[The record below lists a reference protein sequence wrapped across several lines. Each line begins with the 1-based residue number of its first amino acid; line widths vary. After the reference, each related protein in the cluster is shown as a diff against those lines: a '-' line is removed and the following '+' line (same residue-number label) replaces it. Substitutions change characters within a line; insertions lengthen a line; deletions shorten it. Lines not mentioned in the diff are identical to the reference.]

1 MGEFT
6 LLFENII
13 FGVIFLSKPSNEE
26 IFEIQRKINI
36 VDVIRDYIPLTKKGK
51 NYFGICPFHD
61 DHNPSMSVS
70 PDKQMYKC
78 FVCGAAGNVFNF
90 VKDYKNINYYEA
102 VKEVA
107 NKVGISIDIG
117 TYKPKEDIKFKDQY
131 DIYDL
136 SNKFYQNNLNTNLGK
151 IARNYLTSRD
161 INDDIIKRFQIGLS
175 FSDNKLTDLL
185 LKKGYSKDLLVKSG
199 IAVINNEGKV
209 NDIYR
214 NRIMFP
220 LWDTNGKVIGFS
232 GRIYEGKDQ
241 SKYINTMETDIFKKG
256 SLLYNYENARKSVL
270 DKDEIIIC
278 EGFMDVIRLYTIGVT
293 NVVATMGTAITKEQL
308 NLIRKLTNN
317 VILMFD
323 GDSAGEKATL
333 SFIELSKDIDFNLS
347 IVRLEEDL
355 DPDDY
360 IIKKG
365 KDKMMEHLSKP
376 INSFDYALLNLK
388 NNYNFNNPED
398 VSKFI
403 TSISDK
409 ISNIEDDVIRDLEIK
424 KISKITNVDVEIIK
438 SKIKAKLKEEVK
450 VVTKPI
456 IKFKENKYDKASK
469 LILFNMIRHTN
480 IIQYYFNNLSYL
492 PDELDR
498 RLASE
503 IVLFFKKYNSFN
515 LVDFITYLG
524 DNSELVKK
532 VSYIDSLDF
541 SENYTMEEIDNYFD
555 TIKEFSN
562 KKQIENLQEKLKIE
576 TNDVVRKE
584 IAKKI
589 IEIKSKM

>member
-1 MGEFT
+1 M
-6 LLFENII
+6 
-13 FGVIFLSKPSNEE
+13 SKPSNEE

-107 NKVGISIDIG
+107 NKVDISIDIG

-555 TIKEFSN
+555 AIKEFSN

>member
-1 MGEFT
+1 M
-6 LLFENII
+6 
-13 FGVIFLSKPSNEE
+13 SKPSYEE
-26 IFEIQRKINI
+26 IFDIQRKVNI
-36 VDVIRDYIPLTKKGK
+36 VDIIRDYIPLTKKGK

-107 NKVGISIDIG
+107 DKVGISININS
-117 TYKPKEDIKFKDQY
+117 YKPKEDIKFKDQY

-151 IARNYLTSRD
+151 LARNYLLNRN
-161 INDDIIKRFQIGLS
+161 INEDIIKKFQIGLS
-175 FSDNKLTDLL
+175 FNDNKLTSFLES
-185 LKKGYSKDLLVKSG
+185 KGYSKDLLVKTG
-199 IAVINNEGKV
+199 IGVINNDGKV
-209 NDIYR
+209 TDIYR

-232 GRIYEGKDQ
+232 GRIYEGSDT

-256 SLLYNYENARKSVL
+256 SLLYNYDNARKSIL
-270 DKDEIIIC
+270 EKDEIIIC
-278 EGFMDVIRLYTIGVT
+278 EGFMDVIRLYTIGIE
-293 NVVATMGTAITKEQL
+293 NAVATMGTAVTKEQL

-317 VILMFD
+317 VILLFD
-323 GDSAGEKATL
+323 GDKAGEKATL
-333 SFIELSKDIDFNLS
+333 SFIELSKNIDFNIG

-360 IIKKG
+360 IISKG
-365 KDKMMEHLSKP
+365 KDKMIEHLSKP
-376 INSFDYALLNLK
+376 INVFDYSLLNLK

-403 TSISDK
+403 SSITDR

-424 KISKITNVDVEIIK
+424 KISKLTNVDVDIIK
-438 SKIKAKLKEEVK
+438 SKIKTTEKKEIKIEVK
-450 VVTKPI
+450 PT

-469 LILFNMIRHTN
+469 LILFNMINHVN

-492 PDELDR
+492 PDEIDR
-498 RLASE
+498 KLASE
-503 IVLFFKKYNSFN
+503 IVLFYKKYNSFN

-524 DNSELVKK
+524 DNSELVKR
-532 VSYIDSLDF
+532 VSFIDSL
-541 SENYTMEEIDNYFD
+541 ELNKEYTMEEIDNYFD

-562 KKQIENLQEKLKIE
+562 KRQIENLREKLKNE

-589 IEIKSKM
+589 IEIKMNEGKK

>member
-1 MGEFT
+1 M
-6 LLFENII
+6 
-13 FGVIFLSKPSNEE
+13 SKPSYEE
-26 IFEIQRKINI
+26 IFDIQRKINI

-107 NKVGISIDIG
+107 NKVGISIDID

-136 SNKFYQNNLNTNLGK
+136 SNKFYQNNLNTPLGK

-175 FSDNKLTDLL
+175 FNDNKLTDLL
-185 LKKGYSKDLLVKSG
+185 INKGYSKDLLVKSG
-199 IAVINNEGKV
+199 ISVISNDGKTS
-209 NDIYR
+209 DIYR

-256 SLLYNYENARKSVL
+256 SLLYNYENARKSIL

-278 EGFMDVIRLYTIGVT
+278 EGFMDVIRLYTIGVE
-293 NVVATMGTAITKEQL
+293 NAVATMGTAVTKEQL

-317 VILMFD
+317 VILLFD
-323 GDSAGEKATL
+323 GDKAGEKATL
-333 SFIELSKDIDFNLS
+333 SFIELSKGIDFNIG

-376 INSFDYALLNLK
+376 INAFDYALLNLK

-403 TSISDK
+403 SSITEK
-409 ISNIEDDVIRDLEIK
+409 LSNIEDDVIRDLEIK
-424 KISKITNVDVEIIK
+424 KISKLTDVDADIIK
-438 SKIKAKLKEEVK
+438 SKIKTKEKKEVK
-450 VVTKPI
+450 IEVKPV
-456 IKFKENKYDKASK
+456 IKFKENKYDKAAK
-469 LILFNMIRHTN
+469 VILFNMIRHNN

-492 PDELDR
+492 PDEIDR
-498 RLASE
+498 KLASE

-524 DNSELVKK
+524 DNNELVKR
-532 VSYIDSLDF
+532 VSYIDSLEL
-541 SENYTMEEIDNYFD
+541 SENYTMEEIDNCFD
-555 TIKEFSN
+555 TIKEFST
-562 KKQIENLQEKLKIE
+562 KKQIENLQAKLKTE

-589 IEIKSKM
+589 IDIKMNEGKR

>member
-1 MGEFT
+1 M
-6 LLFENII
+6 
-13 FGVIFLSKPSNEE
+13 SKPSNEE
-26 IFEIQRKINI
+26 IFDIQRKVNI

-70 PDKQMYKC
+70 PEKQMYKC

-90 VKDYKNINYYEA
+90 VKDYKNINFYEA

-117 TYKPKEDIKFKDQY
+117 SYKPKEDIKFKDQY

-136 SNKFYQNNLNTNLGK
+136 SNKFYQNNLNTPLGK
-151 IARNYLTSRD
+151 IARSYLANRNID
-161 INDDIIKRFQIGLS
+161 DDIIKTFQIGLS
-175 FSDNKLTDLL
+175 FSDNKLTSLL
-185 LKKGYSKDLLVKSG
+185 ESKGYSKDLLVKSG
-199 IAVINNEGKV
+199 IGVISNDGKV
-209 NDIYR
+209 SDIYR

-232 GRIYEGKDQ
+232 GRIYEGSDT

-256 SLLYNYENARKSVL
+256 SLLYNYDNARKSIL
-270 DKDEIIIC
+270 EKDEIIIC

-293 NVVATMGTAITKEQL
+293 NAVATMGTAVTKEQL

-317 VILMFD
+317 VILLFD
-323 GDSAGEKATL
+323 GDKAGEKATL
-333 SFIELSKDIDFNLS
+333 SFIELSKDIDFN
-347 IVRLEEDL
+347 IGIIRLEEDL

-360 IIKKG
+360 IIQKG

-376 INSFDYALLNLK
+376 INSFDYSLLNLK

-398 VSKFI
+398 ISKFI
-403 TSISDK
+403 SSISDK

-424 KISKITNVDVEIIK
+424 KISKLTNVDIDIIK
-438 SKIKAKLKEEVK
+438 SKIKVKEK
-450 VVTKPI
+450 KDIKIDIKPN

-469 LILFNMIRHTN
+469 LILFNMINHVN

-498 RLASE
+498 KLASE
-503 IVLFFKKYNSFN
+503 IVLFYKKYNSFN

-524 DNSELVKK
+524 DNSELVKR
-532 VSYIDSLDF
+532 VSFIDSL
-541 SENYTMEEIDNYFD
+541 ELNKEYTMEEIDNYFD
-555 TIKEFSN
+555 TIKEFSS
-562 KKQIENLQEKLKIE
+562 KKQIENLQEKLKNE

-589 IEIKSKM
+589 IDIKMNQGKK

>member
-1 MGEFT
+1 
-6 LLFENII
+6 
-13 FGVIFLSKPSNEE
+13 LSKPSYEE
-26 IFEIQRKINI
+26 IFDIQRKINI

-107 NKVGISIDIG
+107 NKVGISIDID
-117 TYKPKEDIKFKDQY
+117 TYTPKEDIKFKDEY

-151 IARNYLTSRD
+151 IARNYLTSRN

-199 IAVINNEGKV
+199 IAVISNDGKV

-232 GRIYEGKDQ
+232 GRIYEGNDT

-256 SLLYNYENARKSVL
+256 SLLYNYDNARKSIL

-278 EGFMDVIRLYTIGVT
+278 EGFMDVIRLYTIGIE
-293 NVVATMGTAITKEQL
+293 NAVATMGTAITKEQL

-323 GDSAGEKATL
+323 GDKAGEKATL
-333 SFIELSKDIDFNLS
+333 SFLELSKEVDFNIS

-360 IIKKG
+360 ILKKG
-365 KDKMMEHLSKP
+365 KDKMIEHLSKG
-376 INSFDYALLNLK
+376 INSFDYTLLNLK

-409 ISNIEDDVIRDLEIK
+409 LSNIEDDVIRDLEIK
-424 KISKITNVDVEIIK
+424 KISKLTNVDSDIIK
-438 SKIKAKLKEEVK
+438 SKIKTKTKEIKVEVK
-450 VVTKPI
+450 PS

-469 LILFNMIRHTN
+469 LILFNMIRHNN

-524 DNSELVKK
+524 DNSELVKR
-532 VSYIDSLDF
+532 VSYIDSLDY
-541 SENYTMEEIDNYFD
+541 SENYTMEEIDNCFD
-555 TIKEFSN
+555 TIKEFSS
-562 KKQIENLQEKLKIE
+562 KKQIENLQAKLKTE

-589 IEIKSKM
+589 IDIKLNEGKK

>member
-1 MGEFT
+1 M
-6 LLFENII
+6 
-13 FGVIFLSKPSNEE
+13 SKPSNEE
-26 IFEIQRKINI
+26 IFDIQRKVNI

-70 PDKQMYKC
+70 PEKQMYKC

-90 VKDYKNINYYEA
+90 VKDYKNINFYEA

-107 NKVGISIDIG
+107 DKVGISIDIG
-117 TYKPKEDIKFKDQY
+117 SYKPKEDIKFKDQY

-136 SNKFYQNNLNTNLGK
+136 SNKFYQNNLNTPLGK
-151 IARNYLTSRD
+151 IARSYLANRNID
-161 INDDIIKRFQIGLS
+161 DDIIKTFQIGLS
-175 FSDNKLTDLL
+175 FSDNKLTSLL
-185 LKKGYSKDLLVKSG
+185 ESKGYSKDLLVKSG
-199 IAVINNEGKV
+199 IGVISNDGKV
-209 NDIYR
+209 SDIYR

-232 GRIYEGKDQ
+232 GRIYEGSDT

-256 SLLYNYENARKSVL
+256 SLLYNYDNARKSIL
-270 DKDEIIIC
+270 EKDEIIIC

-293 NVVATMGTAITKEQL
+293 NAVATMGTAVTKEQL

-317 VILMFD
+317 VILLFD
-323 GDSAGEKATL
+323 GDKAGEKATL
-333 SFIELSKDIDFNLS
+333 SFIELSKDIDFN
-347 IVRLEEDL
+347 IGIIRLEEDL

-360 IIKKG
+360 IIQKG

-376 INSFDYALLNLK
+376 INSFDYSLLNLK

-398 VSKFI
+398 ISKFI
-403 TSISDK
+403 SSISDK

-424 KISKITNVDVEIIK
+424 KISKLTNVDVDIIK
-438 SKIKAKLKEEVK
+438 SKIKVKEKKEIK
-450 VVTKPI
+450 IDIKPN

-469 LILFNMIRHTN
+469 LILFNMINHVN

-492 PDELDR
+492 PDEIDR
-498 RLASE
+498 KLASE
-503 IVLFFKKYNSFN
+503 IVLFYKKYNSFN

-524 DNSELVKK
+524 DNSELVKR
-532 VSYIDSLDF
+532 VSFIDSL
-541 SENYTMEEIDNYFD
+541 ELNKEYTMEEIDNYFD
-555 TIKEFSN
+555 TIKEFSS
-562 KKQIENLQEKLKIE
+562 KKQIENLQEKLKNE

-589 IEIKSKM
+589 IDIKMNQGKK